1 LRQGHGIFAFMSTP
15 IKSSHHLISRASVNL
30 ASSILQ
36 GILALALIPMA
47 TFVLGPEDYGVFG
60 MAVVAAAL
68 VAAACET
75 GSAYVLYGSYSALN
89 EPGRARLQSTL
100 IALALFLGLLA
111 TVVILLIWPLLAHH
125 VPLLSQL
132 TRSETW
138 LLCLTIPLKTIWS
151 IMNPILIV
159 RGRSEWLAASLL
171 IQSVV
176 NMLVILV
183 CLYLIETGRS
193 ALFWGH
199 SAGLLACMVVPM
211 ILLHRSLWA
220 PIEMRWLRQVYGVAL
235 GAWIAGLVENARATL
250 ESALIV
256 KAVSGEALGNYNHAR
271 IYQGLM
277 THGANA
283 FANVLWPIALK
294 EAQLANSRF
303 SRIRPIWDLVYAG
316 LTCVGIGAV
325 FLGDELVRLLTH
337 GKFVQAGA
345 WLPWLV
351 VYVLLQNAGKPV
363 TAILY
368 AEKKGNLYSKIRISI
383 VLMAMLVLML
393 LVPSYGVE
401 AVLVVAI
408 AEMLATRVWLT
419 IAARCVG
426 IVPFQ
431 DQWVVVGCLM
441 IVLSWYVDHSFDLS
455 TADRY
460 IAVMAL
466 SCCVLSALILSMRIQ
481 LGSGWRLYLFG
492 PNALN
497 LKELND

>member
-1 LRQGHGIFAFMSTP
+1 MSTP
-15 IKSSHHLISRASVNL
+15 IKSRHHLISRASVNL
-30 ASSILQ
+30 AGSILQ

-60 MAVVAAAL
+60 MAVVVVAL
-68 VAAACET
+68 VAAVCET

-89 EPGRARLQSTL
+89 EPERARLQSTL
-100 IALALFLGLLA
+100 IALAFLLGFLA
-111 TVVILLIWPLLAHH
+111 TVVVFLVWPVLAHH

-138 LLCLTIPLKTIWS
+138 LLCLTIPLRTIWA

-159 RGRSEWLAASLL
+159 RERSEWLAASLL
-171 IQSVV
+171 LQSAV
-176 NMLVILV
+176 NMLVILI
-183 CLYLIETGRS
+183 CLYLLESGRS
-193 ALFWGH
+193 ALFWGQ

-211 ILLHRSLWA
+211 LLLRRSLWA
-220 PIEMRWLRQVYGVAL
+220 PLEMRWLRQVHDVAL
-235 GAWIAGLVENARATL
+235 GAWFAGLVENARATL

-271 IYQGLM
+271 FYQGLM
-277 THGANA
+277 TQGTNA

-294 EAQLANSRF
+294 EAQIANSRF

-316 LTCVGIGAV
+316 LACVGVGAV
-325 FLGDELVRLLTH
+325 FLGDELVSLLTH

-363 TAILY
+363 TAIIY
-368 AEKKGNLYSKIRISI
+368 AAKKGNLYSSIRIST
-383 VLMAMLVLML
+383 VLVAMLALML

-408 AEMLATRVWLT
+408 AEMLVTRVLLT
-419 IAARCVG
+419 IVARGIG

-431 DQWVVVGCLM
+431 DQWVVLGCLL
-441 IVLSWYVDHSFDLS
+441 IVLSWYIDHSFDLS
-455 TADRY
+455 PADRY
-460 IAVMAL
+460 IAVIGL
-466 SCCVLSALILSMRIQ
+466 SSCVLSVLILSMRIQ
-481 LGSGWRLYLFG
+481 FGPSWLLYLFG
-492 PNALN
+492 HNTTN
-497 LKELND
+497 LRELND

>member
-1 LRQGHGIFAFMSTP
+1 MSTP

-277 THGANA
+277 TQGANA

-408 AEMLATRVWLT
+408 AELLATRVWLT

-455 TADRY
+455 TSDRY